1 MCYERNSK
9 KTDRQKI
16 VAVLEKEKI
25 QIGGKVGVE
34 LKASL
39 PGYVE
44 GEGDAKVFFR
54 FPTWLTFD
62 VIKRISDYIK
72 SRQDSG

>member
-1 MCYERNSK
+1 MNKIQK
-9 KTDRQKI
+9 KAAEGKI
-16 VAVLEKEKI
+16 VAILEKEKI
-25 QIGGKVGVE
+25 QIGGRVGID
-34 LKASL
+34 LRASL

-62 VIKRISDYIK
+62 VIRKIDEYIK
-72 SRQDSG
+72 SKQNSG